1 MPACSAPRA
10 AVASP
15 QAIPPRWHVPSALHQ
30 ASASELKARIE
41 AEREG
46 QAFLIVRDGDG
57 AQRIIRLLP
66 ELAPLRL
73 GRSPEC
79 DLRLDWDPEVSRV
92 HAELQCL
99 GADWVLVDD
108 GLSRNGSF
116 VSGERVA
123 GRRRLRDRDELTL
136 GATRLVFRRPAPTS
150 GGDTTRASGTFAAAG
165 AVSDAQRRVLIALC
179 RPFGEHRGLATP
191 ATNQEIATELVL
203 TVAAV
208 KTHLRALF
216 HRFGIEDLP
225 QNEKRLRLVELALQS
240 GLVTEHDLRAG

>member
-1 MPACSAPRA
+1 
-10 AVASP
+10 
-15 QAIPPRWHVPSALHQ
+15 VPSALHQ
-30 ASASELKARIE
+30 ASAAELKARIK

-46 QAFLIVRDGDG
+46 QAFLIFRDGAGD
-57 AQRIIRLLP
+57 QRVVQLRP
-66 ELAPLRL
+66 EHSPLRL

-99 GADWVLVDD
+99 GGDWALVDD

-116 VSGERVA
+116 VSGERAA
-123 GRRRLRDRDELTL
+123 GRRRLHDGDELML
-136 GATRLVFRRPAPTS
+136 GATRLVFRRPPRTS
-150 GGDTTRASGTFAAAG
+150 GGGTTRASGAHIAAV
-165 AVSDAQRRVLIALC
+165 AVSDAQRRVLVALC

-191 ATNQEIATELVL
+191 ATNHEIASELFL

-216 HRFGIEDLP
+216 HHFGIEDLA

-240 GLVTEHDLRAG
+240 GLVTDHDLRAG